1 MGNGQEHLP
10 LKSLW
15 WCHNLK
21 KNLSL
26 YNIYVQITSWSS
38 KLSFKWQT
46 IYVEVL
52 LRRFTAAAACLYW
65 ALMKTFFLYF
75 LIISM
80 PMHNCS
86 ISSLFTDSMA
96 YFTEQG
102 RMLWRYK
109 QIPNLLEVFQVFHV
123 SLKFTF
129 DYNCLSY
136 SMILNDKPMQ
146 TVKVYQED
154 TWKKALFLFFNL
166 SEMTDLRV
174 PLSNWWSHHKALF
187 SLKDL

>member
-1 MGNGQEHLP
+1 
-10 LKSLW
+10 
-15 WCHNLK
+15 
-21 KNLSL
+21 
-26 YNIYVQITSWSS
+26 
-38 KLSFKWQT
+38 
-46 IYVEVL
+46 
-52 LRRFTAAAACLYW
+52 
-65 ALMKTFFLYF
+65 
-75 LIISM
+75 M

-109 QIPNLLEVFQVFHV
+109 QIPNLLEVLQVFHV

-154 TWKKALFLFFNL
+154 T
-166 SEMTDLRV
+166 
-174 PLSNWWSHHKALF
+174 
-187 SLKDL
+187 